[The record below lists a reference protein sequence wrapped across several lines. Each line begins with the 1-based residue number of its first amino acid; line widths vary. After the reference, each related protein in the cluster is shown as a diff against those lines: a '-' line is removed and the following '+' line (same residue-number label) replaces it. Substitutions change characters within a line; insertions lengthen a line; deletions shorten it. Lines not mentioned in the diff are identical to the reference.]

1 MAKILVA
8 TDKPFAAIAVKGIRE
23 VVEGAGLLFPAGN
36 EKYLAYCITKLLIDK
51 QYYNQISERCFNRA
65 FQYDIHMMVE
75 KYIEE
80 YKKVLSKKI
89 NAGSFHRS

>member
-1 MAKILVA
+1 MAGKKPVIASNVA
-8 TDKPFAAIAVKGIRE
+8 GLKQ